1 MFTIWTDLKD
11 IRLSEISSTQKD
23 KYCVISLIQN
33 VYNKFIGT
41 ESRLKN

>member
-23 KYCVISLIQN
+23 KYCVISLM
-33 VYNKFIGT
+33 
-41 ESRLKN
+41 